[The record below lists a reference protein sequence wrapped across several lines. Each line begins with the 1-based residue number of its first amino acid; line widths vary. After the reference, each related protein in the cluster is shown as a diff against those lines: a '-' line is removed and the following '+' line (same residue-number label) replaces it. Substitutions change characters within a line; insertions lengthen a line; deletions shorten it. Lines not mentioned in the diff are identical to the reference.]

1 MSYTVKE
8 VAAMSGLTPRTLRHY
23 DAVGLLRPS
32 ARSPAGYRLYAEGE
46 LLRLQQIL
54 LYRELE
60 LPLADIARIL
70 DAPGFDAR
78 RELEAHKER
87 LARRAERLL
96 TLMDTVDRTV
106 AALDAA
112 APDSASSSGGR
123 EDWSWLYEGFDRAT
137 AARREEEA
145 AARWGGGQAYA
156 ESRRRLKALGEEGFR
171 ALRARGEGLEA
182 EFAALYRGGAP
193 AAGEE
198 ALNLAGRWA
207 AYINEYY
214 AAGPDLVAGLGRLYA
229 EHPEFRER
237 YEAMAPGLPDWIRD
251 ALAAWAG
258 VAGRR
263 A

>member
-1 MSYTVKE
+1 MPYTIKDL
-8 VAAMSGLTPRTLRHY
+8 AAMSGLTARTLRHY
-23 DAVGLLRPS
+23 DAVGLLHPS
-32 ARSPAGYRLYAEGE
+32 ARSAAGYRLYAEAE

-60 LPLADIARIL
+60 LPLADIARVL

-106 AALDAA
+106 AALDAGRTDA
-112 APDSASSSGGR
+112 AARLSGR

-137 AARREEEA
+137 AERREGEA
-145 AARWGGGQAYA
+145 AARWGDGQAYA
-156 ESRRRLKALGEEGFR
+156 ESRRRLKALGKEGFR

-182 EFAALYRGGAP
+182 EFAGLYRGGAP
-193 AAGEE
+193 AAGRE
-198 ALNLAGRWA
+198 ALTLAGRWA

-214 AAGPDLVAGLGRLYA
+214 EAGPDTLAGLGRLYA

-237 YEAMAPGLPDWIRD
+237 YEAMAPGLADWLRE

-258 VAGRR
+258 QASG
-263 A
+263 

>member
-1 MSYTVKE
+1 MPYTVKD

-32 ARSPAGYRLYAEGE
+32 ARSAAGYRLYAEAE

-60 LPLADIARIL
+60 LPLADIARVL

-96 TLMDTVDRTV
+96 TLMDTVDRTI
-106 AALDAA
+106 AALGAEPPA
-112 APDSASSSGGR
+112 E
-123 EDWSWLYEGFDRAT
+123 EDWSWLYEGFSRA
-137 AARREEEA
+137 AAERWEAEA
-145 AARWGGGQAYA
+145 AARWGGGRAYG
-156 ESRRRLKALGEEGFR
+156 ESRRRLKALGQEGFR
-171 ALRARGEGLEA
+171 RLRARGEGLEA
-182 EFAALYRGGAP
+182 EFAALYHSGAAP
-193 AAGEE
+193 ADPE
-198 ALNLAGRWA
+198 ARELAGRWA
-207 AYINEYY
+207 AYVNEYY
-214 AAGPDLVAGLGRLYA
+214 AAGPSEIAGLGRLYA

-237 YEAMAPGLPDWIRD
+237 YEAMAPGLADWLRD

-258 VAGRR
+258 RKSAR
-263 A
+263 